1 MAAVAPA
8 QLDTRTVDL
17 RYGAGDGEVNS
28 KGDENRRISFPIRD
42 TPASELQHKA
52 ESFSGE
58 SESASED
65 EADAIDEEDEEEEEE
80 DITEAVKL
88 SNGRVESDEEVVEE
102 DMLDAEASSVE
113 GDDSEKSSSDAESAA
128 VEEWDGGSEGP
139 EDASVEVANRNNC
152 M

>member
-17 RYGAGDGEVNS
+17 RYGAGDGEVDS
-28 KGDENRRISFPIRD
+28 KGDEDTRISFPIRD

-52 ESFSGE
+52 ESLSGE

-65 EADAIDEEDEEEEEE
+65 EADAIDKDEEEEEE
-80 DITEAVKL
+80 DVTEAVKL

-102 DMLDAEASSVE
+102 DMLEAEASSVE
-113 GDDSEKSSSDAESAA
+113 GDDSAKSSSDAESAA